1 MNGNADS
8 IKNITDNSGSIQVVW
23 FKRDLRIQDH
33 LPLHTALKN
42 AAASPVVALYC
53 FEPSLSTAPDYA
65 MQHANFA
72 TECLRELSQ
81 DLAQLNV
88 ELLILNCEVLIALEA
103 LQVAWPKLILHSH
116 EETGNGQ
123 TYRRDIQV
131 QQWCNLHS
139 VQWHEVPSHAVVRR
153 LKSRDDWG
161 TIWNDRMQQAL
172 VPLPSAQSSRPEV
185 ATVFSDIS
193 EQHRSIALRPNQSD
207 KPMRIHGGRKQAL
220 ALLES
225 FFQERAFEYRT
236 AMSSPLSAQTAC
248 SRLSPHIALGVVSVK
263 EVLHRLWKARR
274 PDSLKQLSSNQLM
287 GKAESTIAR
296 YLASIKSF
304 ESRLHWRCHFV
315 QKLESQP
322 SIEFK
327 NMHDAY
333 DGLRPES
340 TDLRLFNA
348 WASGNTGFPMID
360 ACMRMLQQTGWIN
373 FRMRAMLVSFSSYQL
388 WQPWRE
394 PALHL
399 AREFLDY
406 EPGIHYSQLQM
417 QSGTTGINTIRMY
430 NPVKQARDQD
440 PTGAFVRQWIPQLAA
455 VPDPW
460 IFEPWT
466 MPALIQEQVGC
477 LLGKDYPLPVI
488 ELQEAS
494 RRARDLV
501 WGVREEAQFAHQAQA
516 VFQKLGSRNK
526 QREGKRSAKNIKAEA
541 TPEAQLDLF
550 S

>member
-1 MNGNADS
+1 VNL
-8 IKNITDNSGSIQVVW
+8 NSLQVVW

-33 LPLHTALKN
+33 LPLSLAL
-42 AAASPVVALYC
+42 SDSGLRPVVALYC
-53 FEPSLSTAPDYA
+53 FEPSLTTAPDYA

-72 TECLRELSQ
+72 IECLLELRQ
-81 DLAQLNV
+81 DLARLNV
-88 ELLILNCEVLIALEA
+88 ELLLLNCEVLTALDA
-103 LQVAWPKLILHSH
+103 LRHAWPGFTLRSH
-116 EETGNGQ
+116 EETGNAKSYQ
-123 TYRRDIQV
+123 RDLEV
-131 QQWCNLHS
+131 QQWCKLHT
-139 VQWHEVPSHAVVRR
+139 VNWIEVPSHAVVRR
-153 LKSRDDWG
+153 LKNRDDWG
-161 TIWNDRMQQAL
+161 AIWNDRMAQDL
-172 VPLPSAQSSRPEV
+172 VSTPLAQVKRPDV
-185 ATVFSDIS
+185 DSLMSGLKNQNCA
-193 EQHRSIALRPNQSD
+193 IALRPSQTD
-207 KPMRIHGGRKQAL
+207 KPMRIRGGRSQAL

-225 FFQERAFEYRT
+225 FFLERAFAYRS
-236 AMSSPLSAQTAC
+236 AMSSPLSAQTTC

-263 EVLHRLWKARR
+263 EILHRLWKARR
-274 PDSLKQLSSNQLM
+274 PESLKKLAHNGLTTKTTSDISH
-287 GKAESTIAR
+287 

-327 NMHDAY
+327 NMHNAY
-333 DGLRPES
+333 DGLRPEVIDD
-340 TDLRLFNA
+340 TLFNA
-348 WASGNTGFPMID
+348 WATGNTGFPMID

-440 PTGAFVRQWIPQLAA
+440 PTGEFVRRWIPQLAA

-477 LLGKDYPLPVI
+477 VLGKDYPLPVVD
-488 ELQEAS
+488 LQQAS

-501 WGVREEAQFAHQAQA
+501 WGVRDEEKFAQQAQA
-516 VFQKLGSRNK
+516 VFKKLGSRNK
-526 QREGKRSAKNIKAEA
+526 QREGKRPTKSISNDVG
-541 TPEAQLDLF
+541 TDTQPDLF

>member
-1 MNGNADS
+1 MNGNVDTAS
-8 IKNITDNSGSIQVVW
+8 LQVVW

-42 AAASPVVALYC
+42 AASNPVVALYC
-53 FEPSLSTAPDYA
+53 FEPSLTTAPDYA

-72 TECLRELSQ
+72 TECLLELRQ

-88 ELLILNCEVLIALEA
+88 ELLVLNCEVLIALEA
-103 LQVAWPKLILHSH
+103 LQVAWPTLTLHSH

-123 TYRRDIQV
+123 SYQRDIQV
-131 QQWCNLHS
+131 QQWCNLHA
-139 VQWHEVPSHAVVRR
+139 VPWHEVPSHAVVRR

-172 VPLPSAQSSRPEV
+172 VPTPVAQLNRPEV
-185 ATVFSDIS
+185 ATVFGAIAK
-193 EQHRSIALRPNQSD
+193 QHCNIALSPNQTD
-207 KPMRIHGGRKQAL
+207 KPMRILGGRKQAL

-248 SRLSPHIALGVVSVK
+248 SRLSPHIALGVLSVK

-274 PDSLKQLSSNQLM
+274 PESLKQLSALQLAS
-287 GKAESTIAR
+287 KTEASTAR

-333 DGLRPES
+333 NGLRPDS
-340 TDLRLFNA
+340 VDLRLFNA

-440 PTGAFVRQWIPQLAA
+440 PTGAFVRQWIPQLAS
-455 VPDPW
+455 VPNPW

-466 MPALIQEQVGC
+466 MPTLIQEQVGC
-477 LLGKDYPLPVI
+477 VLGKDYPLPVI
-488 ELQEAS
+488 ELQQAS

-501 WGVREEAQFAHQAQA
+501 WGVREEAQFAQQAQA

-526 QREGKRSAKNIKAEA
+526 QREGKRGAKNTKADA
-541 TPEAQLDLF
+541 VVDAQLDLF

>member
-1 MNGNADS
+1 MNSSVATTS
-8 IKNITDNSGSIQVVW
+8 LQVVW
-23 FKRDLRIQDH
+23 FKRDLRVQDH
-33 LPLHTALKN
+33 MPLHAALSRADLN
-42 AAASPVVALYC
+42 PVVALYC
-53 FEPSLSTAPDYA
+53 FEPSLTTAPDYA
-65 MQHANFA
+65 LQHANFA
-72 TECLRELSQ
+72 TECLFELRQ
-81 DLAQLNV
+81 ALAQVNV
-88 ELLILNCEVLIALEA
+88 ELLVVHCEVLTALDV
-103 LQVAWPKLILHSH
+103 LRLDWPNIVLHSH
-116 EETGNGQ
+116 EETGNAQ
-123 TYRRDIQV
+123 SYQRDIQV
-131 QQWCNLHS
+131 QRWCKLHKIN
-139 VQWHEVPSHAVVRR
+139 WNEVPSHAVVRR
-153 LKSRDDWG
+153 LKNRDDWG
-161 TIWNDRMQQAL
+161 TIWNDRMQEAL
-172 VPLPSAQSSRPEV
+172 VPTPAAQANRPNL
-185 ATVFSDIS
+185 AALRHKIDT
-193 EQHRSIALRPNQSD
+193 QYCTIALRPNQSD
-207 KPMRIHGGRKQAL
+207 KPLRILGGRSRAL
-220 ALLES
+220 GLLES
-225 FFQERAFEYRT
+225 FFHERAFEYRT
-236 AMSSPLSAQTAC
+236 AMSSPLTAQTAC
-248 SRLSPHIALGVVSVK
+248 SRLSPYIALGVVSVK
-263 EVLHRLWKARR
+263 EILHRLWKARR
-274 PDSLKQLSSNQLM
+274 PESLKQLSQNNQALEV
-287 GKAESTIAR
+287 GSSIAR

-327 NMHDAY
+327 NMHHAY
-333 DGLRPES
+333 DGLRS
-340 TDLRLFNA
+340 DSVDLRLFNA
-348 WASGNTGFPMID
+348 WCTGNTGFPMID

-440 PTGAFVRQWIPQLAA
+440 PTGAFVRQWIPQLAS

-466 MPALIQEQVGC
+466 MPALIQEQAGC
-477 LLGKDYPLPVI
+477 VLGKDYPLPVV
-488 ELQEAS
+488 ELQQAS

-501 WGVREEAQFAHQAQA
+501 WGVRDQAQFSQQAQA

-526 QREGKRSAKNIKAEA
+526 QREGQRAKKNNDKKVLDD
-541 TPEAQLDLF
+541 TQLDLF

>member
-1 MNGNADS
+1 VNRLENL
-8 IKNITDNSGSIQVVW
+8 QVVW
-23 FKRDLRIQDH
+23 LKRDLRIHDH
-33 LPLHTALKN
+33 LPLHLALSHSDPKP
-42 AAASPVVALYC
+42 AIALYC
-53 FEPSLSTAPDYA
+53 FEPSLTTAPDFSI
-65 MQHANFA
+65 QHANFA
-72 TECLRELSQ
+72 TECLMELRE
-81 DLAQLNV
+81 DLARLNV
-88 ELLILNCEVLIALEA
+88 ELVTLNCEVLTALNA
-103 LQVAWPKLILHSH
+103 LRAVWPKFTLRSH
-116 EETGNGQ
+116 EETGNDKSYQ
-123 TYRRDIQV
+123 RDLQV
-131 QQWCNLHS
+131 KQWCRLHS
-139 VQWHEVPSHAVVRR
+139 VDWFEVPSHAVVRR
-153 LKSRDDWG
+153 LKNRDDWG
-161 TIWNDRMQQAL
+161 SIWNDRMEQAL
-172 VPLPSAQSSRPEV
+172 VPTPRAQVRRPEV
-185 ATVFSDIS
+185 ASVFQAIKK
-193 EQHRSIALRPNQSD
+193 QYRSIDLLPDQVD
-207 KPMRIHGGRKQAL
+207 KPQRIRGGRSQAL

-263 EVLHRLWKARR
+263 EILHRLWKARR
-274 PDSLKQLSSNQLM
+274 PESLNQLVQS
-287 GKAESTIAR
+287 GSLVKTDSDVSR

-322 SIEFK
+322 SIEFA
-327 NMHDAY
+327 NMHHAY
-333 DGLRPES
+333 DGLRP
-340 TDLRLFNA
+340 DKVDNKLFSA
-348 WASGNTGFPMID
+348 WATGNTGFPMID
-360 ACMRMLQQTGWIN
+360 ACMRMLKQTGWIN

-466 MPALIQEQVGC
+466 MPTLIQEQVGC
-477 LLGKDYPLPVI
+477 VLGRDYPLPVVD
-488 ELQEAS
+488 LQQAS

-501 WGVREEAQFAHQAQA
+501 WGVREEAQFSQQAQA

-526 QREGKRSAKNIKAEA
+526 QREGRRPVKISKNN
-541 TPEAQLDLF
+541 TSVDTQLDLF
-550 S
+550 P